1 MNYQHFE
8 RYRDIIDDFNGF
20 MNCLKREV
28 KYSIRANT
36 ILANPED
43 VFSALEEKGF
53 VLRKIPLQPHVPAA
67 VIEDMPVKHP
77 GATMEHFL
85 GLYYVQELASML
97 PPIALSPK
105 SGEVIVDMCAAPGS
119 KTTEIAQMICNEG
132 TVIAIDNSARRIKA
146 LVSNVQRMCSSSVV
160 VIHRDARYTKGL
172 EGIADKVLL
181 DAPCSS
187 ESTVRKGVDVEI
199 SEEVIRKMSALQK
212 SLVHAAHKILKD
224 DGIMVYSTCT
234 FAPEEN
240 EEVVDYA
247 INLGFEVEKV
257 SLPLR
262 YENGVEE
269 WNGKTYDSSVR
280 NVARVYPHLDDTG
293 GIVIARLRKVSD

>member
-1 MNYQHFE
+1 MNYEHFE
-8 RYRDIIDDFNGF
+8 RYRDIIDDFHAF
-20 MNCLKREV
+20 MDCLKRQV

-36 ILANPED
+36 ILAKPED

-53 VLRKIPLQPHVPAA
+53 VLRKIPLHPRVPAA

-105 SGEVIVDMCAAPGS
+105 NGEVIVDMCAAPGS
-119 KTTEIAQMICNEG
+119 KTTEIAQIIQNEG
-132 TVIAIDNSARRIKA
+132 TIIAIDSSAPRIKA
-146 LVSNVQRMCSSSVV
+146 LVSNIQRMCSSSVLV
-160 VIHRDARYTKGL
+160 LHRDARCTKGL

-187 ESTVRKGVDVEI
+187 ESTIRKGVDVKL
-199 SEEVIRKMSALQK
+199 SEDIIRKMSALQK
-212 SLVHAAHKILKD
+212 SLIRAAHRILKD
-224 DGIMVYSTCT
+224 SGILVYSTCT

-247 INLGFEVEKV
+247 INLGFNVEKI
-257 SLPLR
+257 SLPLK
-262 YENGVEE
+262 YMGGVEE
-269 WNGKTYDSSVR
+269 WYGKTYDSSVR
-280 NVARVYPHLDDTG
+280 NIVRVYPHLDDTG